1 MVIFSLA
8 GKRKRLWR
16 SDLSEARV
24 LAEEKL
30 NQISNGDSVALT
42 LKETDRLSYLRSRE
56 VLSPFGIQIDTACRE
71 YADAL
76 QILNGKASVVEA
88 CRDFVKLHATELPRI
103 TVPDAVLKLKE
114 QARTDCKSSAR
125 QKQLAG
131 VLDRFAENV
140 TAEVHTLA
148 PKLISAYLAALPLS
162 ERSKRNHRDVLRFFS
177 KWLVLHGYLPKGTDL
192 LEGVQKYSARK
203 IGQISTWT
211 PDEMRRLL
219 YKAEKQ
225 MKKLVPFLAIA
236 GFAEL
241 RHSEIKR
248 LDWQQVDI
256 SDRAG
261 ESFIEVLPIEG
272 SKSDQ
277 RRRLVP
283 IKDNLKAWLLPY
295 RENAGKVCPFENV
308 TKQLS
313 KLAALCGI
321 QWKKNALRHSGISCR
336 VAETGNVPLVA
347 EEAGNSAG
355 VIRTNYLRRLKP
367 SVAVEWYSITP
378 PPKKAKRRE

>member
-203 IGQISTWT
+203 IGRSAHGHRT
-211 PDEMRRLL
+211 
-219 YKAEKQ
+219 KCA
-225 MKKLVPFLAIA
+225 AC
-236 GFAEL
+236 
-241 RHSEIKR
+241 SIK
-248 LDWQQVDI
+248 
-256 SDRAG
+256 
-261 ESFIEVLPIEG
+261 PK
-272 SKSDQ
+272 SK
-277 RRRLVP
+277 
-283 IKDNLKAWLLPY
+283 
-295 RENAGKVCPFENV
+295 
-308 TKQLS
+308 
-313 KLAALCGI
+313 
-321 QWKKNALRHSGISCR
+321 
-336 VAETGNVPLVA
+336 
-347 EEAGNSAG
+347 
-355 VIRTNYLRRLKP
+355 
-367 SVAVEWYSITP
+367 
-378 PPKKAKRRE
+378 